1 MRNNSFALLKVAAI
15 AFGIL
20 SIIMTSCASSK
31 GCKGIKAHPHY
42 AKHRKTW

>member
-1 MRNNSFALLKVAAI
+1 MKNNSLLLLKVAVA
-15 AFGIL
+15 AVLMFGL
-20 SIIMTSCASSK
+20 FSCASSK